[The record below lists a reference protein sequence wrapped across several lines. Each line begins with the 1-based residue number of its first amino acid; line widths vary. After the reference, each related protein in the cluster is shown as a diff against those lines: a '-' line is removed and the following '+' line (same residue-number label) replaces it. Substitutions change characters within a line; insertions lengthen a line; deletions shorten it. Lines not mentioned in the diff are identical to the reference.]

1 MYGEEGIYVVAGP
14 EFAEHAGRDPRLS
27 DDLLTNN
34 YDGQLYRL
42 DANLNVTALSRQFD
56 PAISSVSVLGNNQL
70 LLRVTERDGTQL
82 YRFDPRNERF
92 IRVSTDIEVVAN
104 VTHSQSALPTL
115 VIAGSGA
122 TSPQKVVRLNLQEGR
137 LTTLWDSAERQRS
150 THTTLHRLKSGTL
163 PTVMA
168 TIFTVAFITR
178 TTSIRSKNI
187 QRWFITMVAQ
197 RQCSVV
203 FTGRYPFNLWAH
215 QGYVVYVLQPTGAIG
230 YGQEFS
236 ARHVNAW
243 GEYTAEDII
252 QGTQEFLAA
261 HPFVDAERVGHLGAS
276 YGGFMTML
284 LATMTDIY
292 SASMSHAGISNITS
306 YWGHGWV
313 GLFVFRR
320 SQ

>member
-1 MYGEEGIYVVAGP
+1 MEVNAASGEQRDLGTHRTFNQAVYGEEGIYVVAGP

-137 LTTLWDSAERQRS
+137 LTTLWDSAETAFHAHNITPVEEWNFTNRHGDDIHGRVYYPHNFDPEQKYPALVFFLLLWWHNASAAWFLPVVIHLTCGPTKVMWCTCYNQR
-150 THTTLHRLKSGTL
+150 
-163 PTVMA
+163 
-168 TIFTVAFITR
+168 
-178 TTSIRSKNI
+178 
-187 QRWFITMVAQ
+187 AQ
-197 RQCSVV
+197 
-203 FTGRYPFNLWAH
+203 
-215 QGYVVYVLQPTGAIG
+215 
-230 YGQEFS
+230 
-236 ARHVNAW
+236 
-243 GEYTAEDII
+243 
-252 QGTQEFLAA
+252 
-261 HPFVDAERVGHLGAS
+261 
-276 YGGFMTML
+276 
-284 LATMTDIY
+284 LATGK
-292 SASMSHAGISNITS
+292 SSQHAM
-306 YWGHGWV
+306 
-313 GLFVFRR
+313 
-320 SQ
+320 